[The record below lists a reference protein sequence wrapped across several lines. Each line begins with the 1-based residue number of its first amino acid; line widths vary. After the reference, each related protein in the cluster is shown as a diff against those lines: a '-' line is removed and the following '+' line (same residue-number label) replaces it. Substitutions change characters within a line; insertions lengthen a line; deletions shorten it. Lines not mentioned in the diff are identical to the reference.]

1 MSTIPPTDPTQSVIV
16 TKLEDGYLATTAGGV
31 ASIAQQIDSAI
42 ATVPTD
48 RRGCFLVRADR
59 VAGTA
64 ALMIRAGDNVAFVA
78 RISKPYAS
86 AWEGDASLRVTFLVG
101 TDSAPAPLTV
111 ADYYRA
117 LRSAAFGADGKVH
130 FRPNGRTRAFIKAV
144 GVRYLNLR
152 PYLDGFKWWEDGKA
166 W

>member
-59 VAGTA
+59 TAGTA

-78 RISKPYAS
+78 RIVKPYAG
-86 AWEGDASLRVTFLVG
+86 AWEGDASLRVTFLVAG
-101 TDSAPAPLTV
+101 QPPAPLTV

-117 LRSAAFGADGKVH
+117 LRSAAIGPDGVRYH
-130 FRPNGRTRAFIKAV
+130 FQRNGRLRAFVKAV

-152 PYLDGFKWWEDGKA
+152 PYLDGAKWWEDGKA

>member
-1 MSTIPPTDPTQSVIV
+1 VSTIPPADPETPV
-16 TKLEDGYLATTAGGV
+16 TVTRLEDGIIATS
-31 ASIAQQIDSAI
+31 ASNILTIAQQVDAAI

-48 RRGCFLVRADR
+48 KRGCFLVRADR

-78 RISKPYAS
+78 RIVKPYAG
-86 AWEGDASLRVTFLVG
+86 AWEGDASLRVTFLVAG
-101 TDSAPAPLTV
+101 ASVKPLTV
-111 ADYYRA
+111 ADYYRI
-117 LRSAAFGADGKVH
+117 LRQPSTES
-130 FRPNGRTRAFIKAV
+130 RNGRTRAFIKAV

-152 PYLDGFKWWEDGKA
+152 PYLDGSKWWEDGKA